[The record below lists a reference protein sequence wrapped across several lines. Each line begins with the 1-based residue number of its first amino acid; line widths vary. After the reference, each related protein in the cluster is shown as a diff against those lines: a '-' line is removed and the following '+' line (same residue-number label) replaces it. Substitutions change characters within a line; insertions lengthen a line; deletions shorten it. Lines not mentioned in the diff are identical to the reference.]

1 MNKEK
6 DNCLGNIAQLNPRV
20 TIPSKLK
27 YFSSLECALWQ
38 TYCYACR
45 LNLNFNFMKTIHF
58 VLPIALA
65 VLSCSSETTER
76 ENFIDYHN
84 VQNSLDWDGVYSGVI
99 PCADCEGIEIE
110 LTLTQDMEYKI
121 LTRYIGQPNESIS
134 EKGIFQW
141 KGNNIELQGKTKQSE
156 SETTIIKVEENQLR
170 ILDLNGNIIEG
181 NLSEQYVLRKEGN
194 VAVENKRWR
203 LVELGGLPINGS
215 AETHYIIFH
224 SQDNKLE
231 AKANCNM
238 MHFEYK
244 IRNEF
249 QLTTKAGLSTLMA
262 CQDDTEDQLKNVIQ
276 EADNISVNENRLSLN
291 KARMVPLAVFVLA
304 D

>member
-1 MNKEK
+1 
-6 DNCLGNIAQLNPRV
+6 
-20 TIPSKLK
+20 
-27 YFSSLECALWQ
+27 
-38 TYCYACR
+38 
-45 LNLNFNFMKTIHF
+45 MKTIHF

-65 VLSCSSETTER
+65 VLSCSSETTESK
-76 ENFIDYHN
+76 NFIDHHN
-84 VQNSLDWDGVYSGVI
+84 AQNSLDWDGVYSGVI
-99 PCADCEGIEIE
+99 PCANCEGIEIE

-121 LTRYIGQPNESIS
+121 LTRYIGQSDESIS

-156 SETTIIKVEENQLR
+156 SEQTLIKVEENQLR
-170 ILDLNGNIIEG
+170 MFDMNGNIIEG

-203 LVELGGLPINGS
+203 LVELGGSPITGS
-215 AETHYIIFH
+215 SETHYIIFH

-262 CQDDTEDQLKNVIQ
+262 CEDDTEDRLKNAIK

-291 KARMVPLAVFVLA
+291 KARMVTLAVFEIA